1 MAPKLPDAG
10 ALAGCKVIDLSRV
23 LGGPYCTQILA
34 DHGADVLKIEPP
46 GGDETRGWGPPF
58 LGDTASYFVGVNRNK
73 RGMTLDLSQAA
84 GQELLRHLLADA
96 DVLVENFKPGTL
108 EKWGLGYDTLKERFP
123 KLIHC
128 RVSGFGADGPLGGL
142 PGYDACAQAMC
153 GLMSVNG
160 EADGDAT
167 RVGLPVVDMV
177 TGLNAA
183 VAILLALNERA
194 RSGLGQFLD
203 ITLYDCALSL
213 LHPHAPNYFY
223 SGKTPG
229 RSGNA
234 HPNIAPYETLPTASG
249 RSSWRSA
256 TTASSRSWRKCWKR
270 QRWPRT
276 RAMPPTPTGWRIARP
291 CATTSPPCL
300 RITRRRPWPT
310 ACCAPAC
317 RPRPCRRWTRRWRI
331 RTRAIAAWCWNRATT
346 AASARPSN
354 CRARPPRCAAC
365 RPIWRRPSH
374 SGRGISARSMRRT
387 ARLARAFSCLPNQSR
402 ASDCRHSLHPL
413 ACLACT
419 DNSLHDCCIAR
430 LPADL
435 DFSHHTGPPFMA
447 GTEERCAAI
456 PALHARSLDVALA
469 RLPIERE
476 QGERL
481 WLRTPPAAIRN
492 RTPRSSG

>member
-1 MAPKLPDAG
+1 MAQTLPNAG

-58 LGDTASYFVGVNRNK
+58 LGETASYFVGVNRNK
-73 RGMTLDLSQAA
+73 DGMTLDLSQAA

-108 EKWGLGYDTLKERFP
+108 EKWGLGYDDLKQAFP
-123 KLIHC
+123 ALIHC
-128 RVSGFGADGPLGGL
+128 RVSGFGSDGPLGGL

-160 EADGDAT
+160 EADGEAT

-183 VAILLALNERA
+183 VAILLALNERT

-223 SGKTPG
+223 SGKVPQ

-249 RSSWRSA
+249 PIFLA
-256 TTASSRSWRKCWKR
+256 VGNNR
-270 QRWPRT
+270 QFAMLART
-276 RAMPPTPTGWRIARP
+276 
-291 CATTSPPCL
+291 L
-300 RITRRRPWPT
+300 D
-310 ACCAPAC
+310 APALAED
-317 RPRPCRRWTRRWRI
+317 PRYATNADRLRNRQALRDDLAALLTRHEAA
-331 RTRAIAAWCWNRATT
+331 TLADQLLRAGVPAAAVQTVD
-346 AASARPSN
+346 
-354 CRARPPRCAAC
+354 
-365 RPIWRRPSH
+365 
-374 SGRGISARSMRRT
+374 
-387 ARLARAFSCLPNQSR
+387 Q
-402 ASDCRHSLHPL
+402 
-413 ACLACT
+413 
-419 DNSLHDCCIAR
+419 
-430 LPADL
+430 
-435 DFSHHTGPPFMA
+435 
-447 GTEERCAAI
+447 
-456 PALHARSLDVALA
+456 ALA
-469 RLPIERE
+469 HPHTRHRGMVLE
-476 QGERL
+476 QGDYKGVGSPIKL
-481 WLRTPPAAIRN
+481 SRTPATLRKLPPDLA
-492 RTPRSSG
+492 PPSGQD

>member
-1 MAPKLPDAG
+1 MAATLPNAG

-58 LGDTASYFVGVNRNK
+58 LGATASYFVGVNRNK
-73 RGMTLDLSQAA
+73 EGMTLDLSQPA
-84 GQELLRHLLADA
+84 GQELLRRLLADA

-108 EKWGLGYDTLKERFP
+108 EKWGLGYETLKQEFP
-123 KLIHC
+123 ALIHC

-160 EADGDAT
+160 EADGEAT

-183 VAILLALNERA
+183 VAILLALNERV

-223 SGKTPG
+223 SGKVPA

-249 RSSWRSA
+249 PIFLA
-256 TTASSRSWRKCWKR
+256 VGNNR
-270 QRWPRT
+270 QFALLAQT
-276 RAMPPTPTGWRIARP
+276 
-291 CATTSPPCL
+291 L
-300 RITRRRPWPT
+300 E
-310 ACCAPAC
+310 APALAED
-317 RPRPCRRWTRRWRI
+317 PRYAANADRLQNRQALRADLSALLAGFDAAELADRLLRNGVPAAAVLTVDQALAHPHTRHRGMVLEQGDYRGVGSPI
-331 RTRAIAAWCWNRATT
+331 KLSRTPATL
-346 AASARPSN
+346 R
-354 CRARPPRCAAC
+354 
-365 RPIWRRPSH
+365 
-374 SGRGISARSMRRT
+374 
-387 ARLARAFSCLPNQSR
+387 
-402 ASDCRHSLHPL
+402 
-413 ACLACT
+413 
-419 DNSLHDCCIAR
+419 R
-430 LPADL
+430 LPPDL
-435 DFSHHTGPPFMA
+435 GA
-447 GTEERCAAI
+447 EG
-456 PALHARSLDVALA
+456 ARGDGS
-469 RLPIERE
+469 
-476 QGERL
+476 
-481 WLRTPPAAIRN
+481 
-492 RTPRSSG
+492 

>member
-1 MAPKLPDAG
+1 MAPTLPNAG

-58 LGDTASYFVGVNRNK
+58 LGDTASYFIGVNRNK
-73 RGMTLDLSQAA
+73 EGMTLDLSQAA

-108 EKWGLGYDTLKERFP
+108 EKWGLGFESLSQAFP

-128 RVSGFGADGPLGGL
+128 RVSGFGSDGPLGGL

-183 VAILLALNERA
+183 VAILLALNERG

-213 LHPHAPNYFY
+213 LHPHAANYFY
-223 SGKTPG
+223 SGKVPT

-249 RSSWRSA
+249 PIFLAVGNNRQFALLAQVLNAPGLTADPRYATNADRLRHRQALRDELSA
-256 TTASSRSWRKCWKR
+256 LLAEQDAAALADRLLRAGVPAAAVQTVDQALAHPHTRHRGMVLEQGDYRGVGSPIKLSRTPATLRK
-270 QRWPRT
+270 
-276 RAMPPTPTGWRIARP
+276 
-291 CATTSPPCL
+291 
-300 RITRRRPWPT
+300 
-310 ACCAPAC
+310 
-317 RPRPCRRWTRRWRI
+317 
-331 RTRAIAAWCWNRATT
+331 
-346 AASARPSN
+346 
-354 CRARPPRCAAC
+354 
-365 RPIWRRPSH
+365 
-374 SGRGISARSMRRT
+374 
-387 ARLARAFSCLPNQSR
+387 LP
-402 ASDCRHSLHPL
+402 
-413 ACLACT
+413 
-419 DNSLHDCCIAR
+419 
-430 LPADL
+430 
-435 DFSHHTGPPFMA
+435 
-447 GTEERCAAI
+447 
-456 PALHARSLDVALA
+456 PAL
-469 RLPIERE
+469 
-476 QGERL
+476 
-481 WLRTPPAAIRN
+481 TPQ
-492 RTPRSSG
+492 TDTQ

>member
-1 MAPKLPDAG
+1 MAPTLPNAG

-58 LGDTASYFVGVNRNK
+58 LGDTASYFIGVNRNK
-73 RGMTLDLSQAA
+73 EGMTLDLSQPA

-108 EKWGLGYDTLKERFP
+108 EKWGLGFESLSQQFP
-123 KLIHC
+123 RLVHC

-160 EADGDAT
+160 EASGEAT

-183 VAILLALNERA
+183 VAILLALNERH

-213 LHPHAPNYFY
+213 LHPHAANYFY
-223 SGKTPG
+223 SGNVPK

-249 RSSWRSA
+249 PIFLAVGNNRQFALMAQVLEAPGLAADARYATNADRLQNRQALRDELSA
-256 TTASSRSWRKCWKR
+256 LLAEQNAAQLADRLLRAGVPAAAVQTVDEALAHPHTRHRGMVMEHGDYKGVGSPIKLSRTPATLRK
-270 QRWPRT
+270 
-276 RAMPPTPTGWRIARP
+276 
-291 CATTSPPCL
+291 
-300 RITRRRPWPT
+300 
-310 ACCAPAC
+310 
-317 RPRPCRRWTRRWRI
+317 
-331 RTRAIAAWCWNRATT
+331 
-346 AASARPSN
+346 
-354 CRARPPRCAAC
+354 
-365 RPIWRRPSH
+365 
-374 SGRGISARSMRRT
+374 
-387 ARLARAFSCLPNQSR
+387 LP
-402 ASDCRHSLHPL
+402 
-413 ACLACT
+413 
-419 DNSLHDCCIAR
+419 
-430 LPADL
+430 
-435 DFSHHTGPPFMA
+435 
-447 GTEERCAAI
+447 
-456 PALHARSLDVALA
+456 PALAP
-469 RLPIERE
+469 LP
-476 QGERL
+476 
-481 WLRTPPAAIRN
+481 TNPN
-492 RTPRSSG
+492 N

>member
-1 MAPKLPDAG
+1 MAHTLPNAG

-58 LGDTASYFVGVNRNK
+58 LGETASYFVGVNRNK
-73 RGMTLDLSQAA
+73 DGMTLDLSQPA

-108 EKWGLGYDTLKERFP
+108 EKWGLGYEDLKAAFP
-123 KLIHC
+123 ALIHC
-128 RVSGFGADGPLGGL
+128 RVSGFGSDGPLGGL

-160 EADGDAT
+160 DADGEAT

-183 VAILLALNERA
+183 VAILLALNERT

-223 SGKTPG
+223 SGKVPQ

-249 RSSWRSA
+249 PIFLA
-256 TTASSRSWRKCWKR
+256 VGNNR
-270 QRWPRT
+270 QF
-276 RAMPPTPTGWRIARP
+276 AMLAQT
-291 CATTSPPCL
+291 L
-300 RITRRRPWPT
+300 D
-310 ACCAPAC
+310 APALSADA
-317 RPRPCRRWTRRWRI
+317 RY
-331 RTRAIAAWCWNRATT
+331 ATN
-346 AASARPSN
+346 ADRLRHRQALRDDLSAL
-354 CRARPPRCAAC
+354 
-365 RPIWRRPSH
+365 
-374 SGRGISARSMRRT
+374 
-387 ARLARAFSCLPNQSR
+387 LAR
-402 ASDCRHSLHPL
+402 H
-413 ACLACT
+413 
-419 DNSLHDCCIAR
+419 
-430 LPADL
+430 
-435 DFSHHTGPPFMA
+435 
-447 GTEERCAAI
+447 EAA
-456 PALHARSLDVALA
+456 ALA
-469 RLPIERE
+469 DQLLRAGVPAAAVQTVDQALAHPHTRHRGMVLE
-476 QGERL
+476 QGDYKGVGSPIKL
-481 WLRTPPAAIRN
+481 SRTPATLRKLPPDLAPPA
-492 RTPRSSG
+492 GQD

>member
-1 MAPKLPDAG
+1 MAHTLPNAG

-58 LGDTASYFVGVNRNK
+58 LGETASYFVGVNRNK
-73 RGMTLDLSQAA
+73 DGMTLDLSQPA

-108 EKWGLGYDTLKERFP
+108 EKWGLGYEDLKAAFP
-123 KLIHC
+123 ALIHC
-128 RVSGFGADGPLGGL
+128 RVSGFGSDGPLGGL

-160 EADGDAT
+160 DADGEAT

-183 VAILLALNERA
+183 VAILLALNERT

-223 SGKTPG
+223 SGKVPQ

-249 RSSWRSA
+249 PIFLA
-256 TTASSRSWRKCWKR
+256 VGNNR
-270 QRWPRT
+270 QF
-276 RAMPPTPTGWRIARP
+276 AMLAQT
-291 CATTSPPCL
+291 L
-300 RITRRRPWPT
+300 D
-310 ACCAPAC
+310 APALAEDS
-317 RPRPCRRWTRRWRI
+317 RY
-331 RTRAIAAWCWNRATT
+331 ATNADRLRHRQALRDDLT
-346 AASARPSN
+346 AL
-354 CRARPPRCAAC
+354 
-365 RPIWRRPSH
+365 
-374 SGRGISARSMRRT
+374 
-387 ARLARAFSCLPNQSR
+387 LAR
-402 ASDCRHSLHPL
+402 H
-413 ACLACT
+413 
-419 DNSLHDCCIAR
+419 
-430 LPADL
+430 
-435 DFSHHTGPPFMA
+435 
-447 GTEERCAAI
+447 EAA
-456 PALHARSLDVALA
+456 ALA
-469 RLPIERE
+469 DRLLRAGVPAAAVQTVGQALAHPHTRHRGMVLE
-476 QGERL
+476 QGDYKGVGSPIKL
-481 WLRTPPAAIRN
+481 SRTPATLRKLPPDLAPPA
-492 RTPRSSG
+492 GQE